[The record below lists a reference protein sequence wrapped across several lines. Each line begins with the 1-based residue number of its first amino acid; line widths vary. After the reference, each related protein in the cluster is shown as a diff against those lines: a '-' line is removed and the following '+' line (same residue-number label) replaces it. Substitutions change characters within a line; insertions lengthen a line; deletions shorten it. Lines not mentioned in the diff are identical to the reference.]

1 MATDPEEPFVT
12 DDTIEL
18 RIPAELAAKF
28 VREESWM
35 VGRRRGY
42 ALLQFGT
49 TDLGYWRID
58 GVATTAGGGDPHVVA
73 TLRRVHPE

>member
-1 MATDPEEPFVT
+1 MATDPDEPYAT

-18 RIPAELAAKF
+18 RIPAAVAAEF
-28 VREESWM
+28 IRDESWI
-35 VGRRRGY
+35 VARRRGY

-58 GVATTAGGGDPHVVA
+58 GITTQAGSDPHVVA
-73 TLRRVHPE
+73 TLRRVLPS